1 MSVLSNAVKLL
12 FLSLIK
18 LYQILL
24 SPIFGNQCR
33 FSPTCSNY
41 SKEAI
46 QRHGSLK
53 GICLT
58 IRRLLKCHPWGN
70 KGHDPVPD

>member
-1 MSVLSNAVKLL
+1 MSFISNVVKLI

-33 FSPTCSNY
+33 FTPTCSNY

-46 QRHGSLK
+46 EKYGNIQ
-53 GICLT
+53 GISLT
-58 IRRLLKCHPWGN
+58 IKRLLKCHPWG
-70 KGHDPVPD
+70 KSGYDPVP